1 MALRMSQMLR
11 SSKELRGVSATAK
24 PRGAL
29 SREPTRNT
37 GSAQIATELEDPH
50 TDLEPLFEEAT
61 PTEEAVV
68 DAAAGPVA
76 EEKAVVDDRSRA
88 EGVYDDLV
96 AAAEDVFA
104 AAEAHSSPDGPSTV
118 AAVRAA
124 LNELGSGDF
133 LLSVTVRR
141 RSEVHSL
148 AERSTNVAILAMRV
162 GMELDYDERRGSAV
176 GLCGLMHD
184 VGMLTI
190 PDKVLASQHLNS
202 RQVELLHRHPM
213 ESQKMVQSFGEAF
226 QWIGKIVVQVHERQD
241 ATGYP
246 KGLRGEQI
254 HEFARVIGLVDTY
267 EAMAQ
272 PRVDRKARVIYN
284 ALKEII
290 NLRNS
295 LFERRLIKALINIVS
310 IFPLGSLVKLNN
322 SEIGRVVGTSRTH
335 PTRPSVDI
343 LMDQQGKRLEEPRH
357 LHLEEEP
364 MLYIVDPAIEERVLV
379 KGRS

>member
-11 SSKELRGVSATAK
+11 SSKELRGGGTSK
-24 PRGAL
+24 PPGAQPRERRRDRG
-29 SREPTRNT
+29 S
-37 GSAQIATELEDPH
+37 QIVTEVEDQP
-50 TDLEPLFEEAT
+50 DLEPLFEEAT
-61 PTEEAVV
+61 PTEET
-68 DAAAGPVA
+68 AGPVV
-76 EEKAVVDDRSRA
+76 EERVAVDDRSRA
-88 EGVYDDLV
+88 EVVYDDLV
-96 AAAEDVFA
+96 AAAQDVFT
-104 AAEAHSSPDGPSTV
+104 AAETHSSPDGPSTV

-124 LNELGSGDF
+124 LNELGCGDF

-141 RSEVHSL
+141 RSGLNSL

-190 PDKVLASQHLNS
+190 SEKVLAAQHLND

-213 ESQKMVQSFGEAF
+213 ESQKMIHTFGEAF
-226 QWIGKIVVQVHERQD
+226 HWIGKIVLQIHERQD
-241 ATGYP
+241 GSGYP

-272 PRVDRKARVIYN
+272 PRADRKARVIYN

-295 LFERRLIKALINIVS
+295 LFERRLIRALINIVS
-310 IFPLGSLVKLNN
+310 IFPLGSLVRLNN

-343 LMDQQGKRLEEPRH
+343 LMDPQGKRLEEPRH
-357 LHLEEEP
+357 LYLEEEP
-364 MLYIVDPAIEERVLV
+364 MLYIVDPAIEESVLE